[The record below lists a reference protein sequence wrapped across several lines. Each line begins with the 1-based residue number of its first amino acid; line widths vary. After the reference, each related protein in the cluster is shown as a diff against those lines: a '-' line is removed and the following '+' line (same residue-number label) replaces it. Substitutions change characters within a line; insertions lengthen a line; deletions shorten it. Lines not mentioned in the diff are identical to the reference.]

1 MAARVQSIPFETIL
15 NEIVKGVKTHFAK
28 INGIIRRGKMK
39 KTEKIDDSIVYSR
52 WQ

>member
-15 NEIVKGVKTHFAK
+15 NEIVKRRENTFAK
-28 INGIIRRGKMK
+28 INGIIRRGKMM
-39 KTEKIDDSIVYSR
+39 KTGRIDDSIVYSR